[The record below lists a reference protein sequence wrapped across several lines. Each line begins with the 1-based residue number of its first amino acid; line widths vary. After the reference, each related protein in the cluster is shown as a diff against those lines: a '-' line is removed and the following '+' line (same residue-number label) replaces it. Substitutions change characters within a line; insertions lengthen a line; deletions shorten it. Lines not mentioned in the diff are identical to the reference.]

1 MMQEQKNEVQL
12 YEMLEAR
19 EQRANQ
25 QKLLLARYHCPVICF
40 MLNIPGPVKVC
51 AQWEKVFVR
60 GMEQIMKMLEEQQIP
75 VLYSQSIRP
84 KTGYE
89 LYVVADCEAQRLK
102 KLCCAIEDGSELGR
116 LYDVDV
122 IGTDGYKK
130 SRGFMGI
137 PPRKCLL
144 CGREA
149 HVCARSRRHSV
160 EELIQR
166 IGQIIAE
173 QLGE

>member
-1 MMQEQKNEVQL
+1 MMQGCKQEVKL

-19 EQRANQ
+19 ERRADQ

-51 AQWEKVFVR
+51 AQWEKAFEY
-60 GMEQIMKMLEEQQIP
+60 GMEQIMQMLGEQKIP
-75 VLYSQSIRP
+75 IMHSQTIRLQ
-84 KTGYE
+84 TGYE
-89 LYVVADCEAQRLK
+89 LYVVADCGAQRLK
-102 KLCCAIEDGSELGR
+102 DLCCHIEDESELGR

-130 SRGFMGI
+130 SRDIMGI

-144 CGREA
+144 CSAEA
-149 HVCARSRRHSV
+149 HTCARSRRHSV
-160 EELIQR
+160 EELTQR
-166 IGQIIAE
+166 IDQIITE

>member
-1 MMQEQKNEVQL
+1 MQEQKHEVQL

-19 EQRANQ
+19 DRRADQ

-51 AQWEKVFVR
+51 AQWEKAFEHGR
-60 GMEQIMKMLEEQQIP
+60 KQIMQKLEEQQIP
-75 VLYSQSIRP
+75 VLYSQTIRP

-89 LYVVADCEAQRLK
+89 LYVAADCEAQRLK
-102 KLCCAIEDGSELGR
+102 NLCCDIEDGSELGR

-130 SRGFMGI
+130 SRDVMGI

-144 CGREA
+144 CGAEA
-149 HVCARSRRHSV
+149 HACARSRRHSV
-160 EELIQR
+160 AELIQR
-166 IGQIIAE
+166 IDQIITE